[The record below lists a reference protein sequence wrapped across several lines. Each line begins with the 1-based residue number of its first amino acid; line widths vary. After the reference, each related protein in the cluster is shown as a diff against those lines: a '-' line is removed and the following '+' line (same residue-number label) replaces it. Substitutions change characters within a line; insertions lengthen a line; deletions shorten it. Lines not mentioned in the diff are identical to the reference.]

1 MSDDVETGGRSPLV
15 SDSYYHDGARWE
27 RDIYRRLELSRNA
40 WRVVAGLI
48 GLALL
53 ARSRRPLHA
62 HSPEIHRGR
71 DAAGG

>member
-1 MSDDVETGGRSPLV
+1 MFEDVETGGRSTLV

-53 ARSRRPLHA
+53 AVLVALFMLIPLNPPRS
-62 HSPEIHRGR
+62 
-71 DAAGG
+71 